1 MNGRRTLALALIPIL
16 FAGAALAEP
25 PAAGTAPPAPAASDC
40 VTGDPGGLPR
50 AEELLDRIER
60 YKTISPD
67 SAQWRRQQAQSEGGP
82 QAALDVL
89 LLDLFAPE
97 AAIPTEQ
104 AQARLDDLMKQADP
118 GWRQDSLQL
127 LQLISDQLRLRSE
140 ADHLQ
145 SLLAQERQAHQETRE
160 KLDAIRRIEQ
170 EMEDRSSELEHEGAR

>member
-1 MNGRRTLALALIPIL
+1 MNGPRALALALIPIL
-16 FAGAALAEP
+16 VGGAAM
-25 PAAGTAPPAPAASDC
+25 AAAQETGTAPPAPPASDC
-40 VTGDPGGLPR
+40 ETGNAGGLPR
-50 AEELLDRIER
+50 AGELLDRIER
-60 YKTISPD
+60 YKTISPE
-67 SAQWRRQQAQSEGGP
+67 SAQWRRQQAQSEGGS

-97 AAIPTEQ
+97 SAVPTEQ

-118 GWRQDSLQL
+118 GWSQDSLQL